1 VVENAS
7 PVVRMALHNPTLA
20 TEARIVQSTPGA
32 LAVQPTDRIPL
43 PELEPRLQ
51 RRFVQL
57 VLEHLGSAV
66 AVAAGPRRLFG
77 CSAAASAQGACRF
90 FDNDSI
96 DLRCLTL
103 PVLRRAAF
111 DLQESPCPFVLAIH
125 DWSKLNFHHHSRKA
139 DQIDFG
145 QTTDR
150 GYELTSCLLV
160 DADDGVPLAAAH
172 LRLCTAREVFDSC
185 QPAPARYVSHLDTL
199 LKVFDHLRRA
209 GLPRRL
215 VHVIDCEG
223 DSVGHLR
230 LWCKKGHLV
239 LVRTDGT
246 RTVNWRGREYKMP
259 DVVEQLQQDGAFGP
273 AQAVRYH
280 GRRAFQEVAQAEVLL
295 CRPAYR
301 NRKGRRKV
309 LPGKP
314 LAMRLVVT
322 RVYDLEGV
330 LVAQWCLLTN
340 VPAQLSAELVA
351 LWYYWRW
358 RIESYFKL
366 LKAAG
371 QQLEHWQQ
379 WDGQGI
385 AMRLAVASMA
395 CLLAWRAARQGG
407 EQGRSLREVLI
418 GLSGRLLKHE
428 QEATLPALLQ
438 GLRLLLA
445 AVLLVLRLG
454 WEQTLSLAALALPQ
468 LLPAHAQA
476 EIERLGGGQSGNAPP
491 PNLHPEPRLD
501 HL

>member
-1 VVENAS
+1 
-7 PVVRMALHNPTLA
+7 
-20 TEARIVQSTPGA
+20 VQSSPA
-32 LAVQPTDRIPL
+32 APRVQPSDRIPL
-43 PELEPRLQ
+43 PDLEPRLQ

-57 VLEHLGSAV
+57 VLEHLGSALG
-66 AVAAGPRRLFG
+66 VAAGPRRLLG
-77 CSAAASAQGACRF
+77 GSAAASAQGACRF

-96 DLRCLTL
+96 GLHTLTL
-103 PVLRRAAF
+103 PMLRRATF
-111 DLQESPCPFVLAIH
+111 DLQESLCPFVLAIH

-160 DADDGVPLAAAH
+160 DADWGDPLAATH

-185 QPAPARYVSHLDTL
+185 QPAAARQVSHLDTL
-199 LKVFDHLRRA
+199 LKVFDHLQGA

-230 LWCKKGHLV
+230 LWCKKGHLM

-246 RTVNWRGREYKMP
+246 RTVSWRGREYKMP
-259 DVVEQLQQDGAFGP
+259 EVVEQLQQDGAFGP
-273 AQAVRYH
+273 CQPVRYH
-280 GRRAFQEVAQAEVLL
+280 GRPAFQQVAFAEVLL

-314 LAMRLVVT
+314 LRLRLVVT
-322 RVYDLEGV
+322 RVYDFEGN
-330 LVAQWCLLTN
+330 LVAQWCLLSN
-340 VPAQLSAELVA
+340 VPAEVSAELVA

-379 WDGQGI
+379 WDGRGV

-395 CLLAWRAARQGG
+395 CLLAWRAARQTG
-407 EQGRSLREVLI
+407 ELGQRLRTVLLA
-418 GLSGRLLKHE
+418 LSGRLIKHKQE
-428 QEATLPALLQ
+428 QTLPALLE
-438 GLRLLLA
+438 GLRLLLS
-445 AVLLVLRLG
+445 AVLLVLEHG
-454 WEQTLSLAALALPQ
+454 WEETLLLAEQALPG
-468 LLPAHAQA
+468 LLPAAARLELQRLAA
-476 EIERLGGGQSGNAPP
+476 EPPNPMPQPQPP
-491 PNLHPEPRLD
+491 PQPRLD